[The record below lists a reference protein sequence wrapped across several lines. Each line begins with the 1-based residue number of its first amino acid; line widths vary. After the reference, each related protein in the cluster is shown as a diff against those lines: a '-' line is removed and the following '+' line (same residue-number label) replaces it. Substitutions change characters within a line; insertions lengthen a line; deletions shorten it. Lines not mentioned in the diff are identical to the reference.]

1 MLRIKLYT
9 TVLVYLILFQ
19 IHSKAQLS
27 IGVRAGWNTSS
38 FYIPA
43 ERVFIEHSTGFELAI
58 PVEYRLNEWITI
70 QSELNY
76 IRKGASFSRPS
87 PVSTP
92 VGRGLLRAKD
102 GNIQLDYFQVPL
114 LARFSPEFDHW
125 GFSTFMG
132 PFIGF
137 FAGGNIDQT
146 FGELSEDILPE
157 NTNLSGGKS
166 ADIRPLELGVTLGAS
181 FYYIPQTRRI
191 TLERRPAFSFDV
203 RYHWG
208 LTDIDAQR
216 TFGNVKNR
224 SFVISMGY
232 IIPIGKRRGIY

>member
-1 MLRIKLYT
+1 MPRIKLYT
-9 TVLVYLILFQ
+9 AVVVCLIVFQ
-19 IHSKAQLS
+19 IHSIAQFS
-27 IGVRAGWNTSS
+27 VGVRTGWNTSS
-38 FYIPA
+38 FFIPA
-43 ERVFIEHSTGFELAI
+43 ERVFIEDKAGFELAI
-58 PVEYRLNEWITI
+58 PVEYRFNEWITA

-87 PVSTP
+87 PVNTP
-92 VGRGLLRAKD
+92 VGRGLLRAKEGD
-102 GNIQLDYFQVPL
+102 IRLDYVQIPL
-114 LARFSPEFDHW
+114 LVKFSPEFDHW

-132 PFIGF
+132 PFIGL

-146 FGELSEDILPE
+146 FGELSEDLLPE
-157 NTNLSGGKS
+157 NTDLVGGAS
-166 ADIRPLELGVTLGAS
+166 ADISPLELGATLGAS

-191 TLERRPAFSFDV
+191 TLERRPAFTFDV

-216 TFGNVKNR
+216 SFGNVKNR